1 MTFTP
6 VHKPAGTPDG
16 GQFAKRTALEP
27 GIILEGPPGREQA
40 VFVTDS
46 HQYLRELEVL
56 AGRADIE
63 EITPAT
69 KAETK
74 KLLKNAKGAPDGKVL
89 LVRINHT
96 NAPDSKPG
104 EKIEIHGPKDGR
116 PIIVDVFSGI
126 PSLKVMSGT
135 ALIRP
140 RSNWGNSVDVGPGAE
155 AVLVAPADAKVTT
168 SVDEGGKATFVCPVG
183 KNRFRPFGNG
193 EIYLSTGT
201 DTDRV
206 PYERPVYDWS

>member
-1 MTFTP
+1 M
-6 VHKPAGTPDG
+6 AGG
-16 GQFAKRTALEP
+16 AA
-27 GIILEGPPGREQA
+27 
-40 VFVTDS
+40 
-46 HQYLRELEVL
+46 
-56 AGRADIE
+56 IE

-74 KLLKNAKGAPDGKVL
+74 LLLKNLRGAPDGKVR

-96 NAPDSKPG
+96 NAPDTKPG

-116 PIIVDVFSGI
+116 PIIIDISSGI

-140 RSNWGNSVDVGPGAE
+140 RSNWGNSVDVGAGAE

-168 SVDEGGKATFVCPVG
+168 SVDEGGTATFVCPES
-183 KNRFRPFGNG
+183 KNRFRPYGDG
-193 EIYLSTGT
+193 DIYLSTGT

-206 PYERPVYDWS
+206 PYERPAYDWS

>member
-6 VHKPAGTPDG
+6 AHKPAGTPDG

-27 GIILEGPPGREQA
+27 GVVLEGPPGAQTA
-40 VFVTDS
+40 VFVSDS
-46 HQYLRELEVL
+46 HLYDRELEAL
-56 AGRADIE
+56 AGGAEIE
-63 EITPAT
+63 EVTPAT
-69 KAETK
+69 KAEAK
-74 KLLKNAKGAPDGKVL
+74 KLLKNAKGASDGKVL
-89 LVRINHT
+89 RIRLNHT
-96 NAPDSKPG
+96 NSPDTKPG
-104 EKIEIHGPKDGR
+104 EKVEVHGPKDGR
-116 PIIVDVFSGI
+116 PIIIDVVTGI

-135 ALIRP
+135 ALVRP
-140 RSNWGNSVDVGPGAE
+140 RSGWGNSVDVGPGAA

-168 SVDEGGKATFVCPVG
+168 SVDAGGRATFVCPVP

-206 PYERPVYDWS
+206 PYERPVY